1 MCSLFEPLDNALNTT
16 QYRKYNLSAWK
27 IISQY
32 LIVQDMSILMLTSK
46 IFYEVFEKSELMD
59 VFKNLYI
66 SRYTPFKW
74 NIKSLTLFNRNV
86 NPFNF
91 KKLSKY
97 KQLEKLCFSTFST
110 KEVNLSNIQDCK
122 SLTDLDIEFTPIKN
136 FYYIEKLVNLKRIN
150 LFGTGLIVIPQL
162 KFCTF
167 LEDLNISKNNIND
180 ISPLKECINLK
191 TLVLSYCKNI
201 QNDNFNDN
209 IKHLKQLTN
218 LNISHTRLYNI
229 IGLTDCLNIKIINLW
244 MTIVRDLSSLE
255 NCIDLQV
262 VKCSRICN
270 INILTSKFDKIKII
284 Y

>member
-1 MCSLFEPLDNALNTT
+1 MCSLFEPLDYALNTT
-16 QYRKYNLSAWK
+16 QYCKYKLSAWK
-27 IISQY
+27 IIAQY

-46 IFYEVFEKSELMD
+46 IFYEVFEKSEIMD

-122 SLTDLDIEFTPIKN
+122 SLTDLDIEFTKSKN
-136 FYYIEKLVNLKRIN
+136 FHCLEKLVNLKRIN
-150 LFGTGLIVIPQL
+150 LFGTGLKVIPQL

-167 LEDLNISKNNIND
+167 LEDLNISKNDIYD

-191 TLVLSYCKNI
+191 TLVLS
-201 QNDNFNDN
+201 
-209 IKHLKQLTN
+209 
-218 LNISHTRLYNI
+218 
-229 IGLTDCLNIKIINLW
+229 
-244 MTIVRDLSSLE
+244 
-255 NCIDLQV
+255 
-262 VKCSRICN
+262 
-270 INILTSKFDKIKII
+270 
-284 Y
+284 